1 MVNNTNEEAPDLGCK
16 PKMKINCKL
25 VP

>member
-1 MVNNTNEEAPDLGCK
+1 MVNNTNGEASDPGCK
-16 PKMKINCKL
+16 PKMKINSKL